1 MGHCYGNDLWRRVV
15 EAVTGGLSARGAAA
29 RFRVAPSTAI
39 HWHRRWRETGSIEPD
54 RQGQPPGSKLDAHE
68 AFILDLV
75 AQTKDMTLAEIGE
88 KLAASH
94 GVRVCPSTVW
104 HFFAKRG
111 LTHKIKT
118 GHASEQQRPDVLARR
133 RLWFEGQAG
142 LAPERLIF
150 IDETGASTKM
160 ARLRGWS
167 RKGERC
173 RASIPHGHWKTTTLT
188 AGLRL
193 SGLAAPM
200 LLDGPMHGAAFK
212 AYVEQVLVPEL
223 DPGDI
228 VVMDNLPAHKVAGI
242 RQAIEAAG
250 ATLLYLPPY
259 SPDCN
264 PIEMAFSKLKA
275 LLRKAAARTV
285 DDLWDAIADA
295 IDAFTSTE
303 CENYFAAAGYDR
315 D

>member
-1 MGHCYGNDLWRRVV
+1 MR
-15 EAVTGGLSARGAAA
+15 
-29 RFRVAPSTAI
+29 
-39 HWHRRWRETGSIEPD
+39 
-54 RQGQPPGSKLDAHE
+54 
-68 AFILDLV
+68 ILDLV
-75 AQTKDMTLAEIGE
+75 GTKDMTLAG
-88 KLAASH
+88 LARSW
-94 GVRVCPSTVW
+94 R
-104 HFFAKRG
+104 RRNG
-111 LTHKIKT
+111 LALLQARADAQKKT
-118 GHASEQQRPDVLARR
+118 HASEQQRPDVLARR

-142 LAPERLIF
+142 LAPERDLHRRDRRV
-150 IDETGASTKM
+150 DEDGAAAGM
-160 ARLRGWS
+160 VG
-167 RKGERC
+167 KGERC

-193 SGLAAPM
+193 SGMAAPM
-200 LLDGPMHGAAFK
+200 LLDGPMHGDAFK

-275 LLRKAAARTV
+275 LLRKVAARTV

-315 D
+315 EKIESALVARIILKSDWARRRSPT